1 MPSIVVAK
9 QGRRKGRKERH
20 ASLDKFRAKFG
31 KRLGEPVIPYT
42 KDVHGESVPRFAI
55 PARTGFM
62 AM

>member
-9 QGRRKGRKERH
+9 QGRRKWRKERH

-42 KDVHGESVPRFAI
+42 KDLMEKDGILHLPLY
-55 PARTGFM
+55 M
-62 AM
+62 AMFL